1 VAARGGAWRRVAARG
16 GAWRRVTPSRNFWR
30 RVGARE
36 RSDEDKI
43 SQNGRSERFL
53 SDGAICGLIG
63 EAEAE
68 VAAGSGL

>member
-1 VAARGGAWRRVAARG
+1 MEARGDAWRRLSARGGAWRQLEARDTEPKLL
-16 GAWRRVTPSRNFWR
+16 A
-30 RVGARE
+30 ARE

-43 SQNGRSERFL
+43 SQEGRSERFL

-68 VAAGSGL
+68 VATGSGL